1 MNQQNSNSKG
11 FDELL
16 REGSRYLQH
25 GNHERARELLEQ
37 AYLQD
42 PSHFDAALN
51 LSGAY
56 LLGGKFKK
64 AIVVLEGL
72 VEREP
77 DNAMVWTN
85 LGAAY
90 LGNPVLARDEE
101 QSRAIAAFKRALELN
116 SAAPHVAYNLGLIY
130 RDRSE
135 PEEAIRWFE
144 QALETNPDDLD
155 ARNILRHLKSGE
167 GRPSTDMADG

>member
-1 MNQQNSNSKG
+1 MKQHDSNRKR

-16 REGSRYLQH
+16 REGSRHLQH
-25 GNHERARELLEQ
+25 GNHERAKELLEQ
-37 AYLQD
+37 AHLQD
-42 PSHFDAALN
+42 PSHFEASLN

-64 AIVVLEGL
+64 AVVVLEGL
-72 VEREP
+72 VEQEP

-101 QSRAIAAFKRALELN
+101 QSKAIVAFKRALELD
-116 SAAPHVAYNLGLIY
+116 STAPHVAYNLGLIY
-130 RDRSE
+130 RDRGES
-135 PEEAIRWFE
+135 EEAIRWFE
-144 QALETNPDDLD
+144 QALQTKPDDRD
-155 ARNILRHLKSGE
+155 ARNILRRLKSGE
-167 GRPSTDMADG
+167 DRRSTGLADE

>member
-1 MNQQNSNSKG
+1 MNQQNSNPKR

-16 REGSRYLQH
+16 REGSRHLQY
-25 GNHERARELLEQ
+25 GDHERARELLEQ

-72 VEREP
+72 VEQAP

-101 QSRAIAAFKRALELN
+101 QSKAITAFKRALEID
-116 SAAPHVAYNLGLIY
+116 SAAPHVAYNLGLVY
-130 RDRSE
+130 RDRGE

-144 QALETNPDDLD
+144 QALETNPDDRD
-155 ARNILRHLKSGE
+155 ACNILRRLNSGE
-167 GRPSTDMADG
+167 GRPSTDSAEE